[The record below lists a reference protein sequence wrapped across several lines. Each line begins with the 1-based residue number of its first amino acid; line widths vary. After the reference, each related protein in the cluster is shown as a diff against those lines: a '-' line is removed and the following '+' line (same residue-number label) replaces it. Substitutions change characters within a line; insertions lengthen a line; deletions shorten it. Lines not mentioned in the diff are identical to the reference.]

1 MSGTGWCPILSTLM
15 KKANNQGWLKWNG
28 QNLSCTPY
36 LPPVMFFLVVTLFA
50 LAQTFDHTTESYV
63 YQIGDV
69 ASRDIKAPKD
79 FFIEDKATNLAK
91 MDMAK
96 TSIKTVYDFDAN
108 LLKNINAGISSAMQF
123 GRNMFK
129 EEKIPWENKPIGSK
143 EAEETD
149 ETDETAL
156 PESSEPS
163 FSMALAVKP
172 EFEKKLGI
180 EISKGAFQILFKEK
194 FSEEVTGYLT
204 AIISTILTNGVVSN
218 KEILLAEEEK
228 GITLRTIQSHRERV
242 ITNLKVYY
250 GPDQAKTMV
259 RVVGQPILKGVNY
272 SLANLVVDICQRL
285 LRPNITL
292 NKNETKKRI
301 REAQAEIKPTLYQI
315 KAGEMLI
322 REGERVDE
330 LKLVKLNALNE
341 QIKDKDVIMTIT
353 GICMFTSLLLLVVYF
368 LFLKDHPKLS
378 RDMNKHMT
386 FLTLG
391 LLLYIGFTEL
401 AVYIAHASN
410 PEISGKIASSA
421 IYMVIPLPAAAMI
434 TCLFLG
440 FDIALYFSLV
450 LCSLCT
456 ISFGGGFQVFL
467 FFFLSSVTSAY
478 WIKERNERHHFIV
491 AGFKLAFFN
500 ACLAIA
506 LGFFMPSQA
515 LPWATI
521 VKQVTMAV
529 GGGVFAAILTVG
541 FTPLIEVLFHYTTAA
556 KLLEFS
562 NLDQPLIKK
571 LMIEAPGTYN
581 HSVIVATLAEAAASA
596 IRADSLKAKVMA
608 YYHDIGKLDKTMY
621 FIENQSDGRNRH
633 DKLSPSM
640 SALILIGHVK
650 KGVEMA
656 KKYKLG
662 NEIVEGIIQHH
673 GTSLIKY
680 FYNKSLKAGNENI
693 NEDDF
698 RYPGPKPQTREAG
711 IVMLADVVEAATR
724 ALERPTP
731 SRIKGRVKELINDI
745 FADGQLEE
753 CEMTLK
759 DLHQIAKSFNNILTS
774 IYHSRIEY
782 NDKPQDRKQDKKQ
795 DKNGKPKDTDRQ
807 PARGEAANSTPAQKD
822 RTDLKRLGL

>member
-1 MSGTGWCPILSTLM
+1 M
-15 KKANNQGWLKWNG
+15 KKANNQGWLKQAG
-28 QNLSCTPY
+28 QALSHTPY
-36 LPPVMFFLVVTLFA
+36 LPPVMFLLVVTLFV

-69 ASRDIKAPKD
+69 AGRDIKAPKD

-91 MDMAK
+91 MNSVE
-96 TSIKTVYDFDAN
+96 TSVRTVYDFDAN
-108 LLKNINAGISSAMQF
+108 LLGNITSGIASAMHF
-123 GRNMFK
+123 GWGMFHPPDNTPK
-129 EEKIPWENKPIGSK
+129 NTPPESP
-143 EAEETD
+143 EA
-149 ETDETAL
+149 AL
-156 PESSEPS
+156 PESQETASPELPELS
-163 FSMALAVKP
+163 FSMALALKP

-180 EISKGAFQILFKEK
+180 KISKGAFQILFNEK

-228 GITLRTIQSHRERV
+228 GITLRTIQPHKERV
-242 ITNLKVYY
+242 VTNLKVYY
-250 GPDQAKTMV
+250 GPDQAKSMV

-292 NKNETKKRI
+292 NKNETQKRI
-301 REAQAEIKPTLYQI
+301 REAQAKIKPTLYQI
-315 KAGEMLI
+315 KAGEMII

-330 LKLVKLNALNE
+330 LKLVKLNTLNE
-341 QIKDKDVIMTIT
+341 QVEDKDVIMTIS
-353 GICMFTSLLLLVVYF
+353 GIGMFTSLLLIVVYF
-368 LFLKDHPKLS
+368 LYLKDHPKLS
-378 RDMNKHMT
+378 RDMNKHMA

-410 PEISGKIASSA
+410 PEMTGKITSNA
-421 IYMVIPLPAAAMI
+421 IYMVVPLPAAAMI
-434 TCLFLG
+434 TCIFLG

-467 FFFLSSVTSAY
+467 FFFLSSITAAY

-491 AGFKLAFFN
+491 AGFKLAIFN

-515 LPWATI
+515 LPWGILT
-521 VKQVTMAV
+521 KQVTMAV

-541 FTPLIEVLFHYTTAA
+541 FTPLIEVLFNYTTAA

-596 IRADSLKAKVMA
+596 IHADSLKAKVMA

-650 KGVEMA
+650 KGVEIA
-656 KKYKLG
+656 KQYKLG

-782 NDKPQDRKQDKKQ
+782 TDKTQDKKQ
-795 DKNGKPKDTDRQ
+795 DKKNGKTKDTDRQ
-807 PARGEAANSTPAQKD
+807 PTKGEAANGAPAPKD

>member
-1 MSGTGWCPILSTLM
+1 M
-15 KKANNQGWLKWNG
+15 KKINNQGWVKRAG
-28 QNLSCTPY
+28 QTLSSTPY
-36 LPPVMFFLVVTLFA
+36 LPPVMLLLVVALFA
-50 LAQTFDHTTESYV
+50 LAQTFDHTTESYA
-63 YQIGDV
+63 YKIGDV
-69 ASRDIKAPKD
+69 AGRDIKAPKD

-91 MDMAK
+91 MNNVKA
-96 TSIKTVYDFDAN
+96 SIRTVYDFDDN
-108 LLKNINAGISSAMQF
+108 LLKNITDGIASAMDF
-123 GRNMFK
+123 GRQMLQSQDN
-129 EEKIPWENKPIGSK
+129 
-143 EAEETD
+143 
-149 ETDETAL
+149 AL
-156 PESSEPS
+156 DITSPESAESS
-163 FSMALAVKP
+163 DTTFSMALASKP

-180 EISKGAFQILFKEK
+180 EISNGAFQILFNEK

-204 AIISTILTNGVVSN
+204 AIIGTILTNGIVSN
-218 KEILLAEEEK
+218 KEILLGEEEK
-228 GITLRTIQSHRERV
+228 GITLKTIQSHKERV
-242 ITNLKVYY
+242 VTDIKVFY

-285 LRPNITL
+285 LQPNITL
-292 NKNETKKRI
+292 NKNETEKRI
-301 REAQAEIKPTLYQI
+301 SQAQERIKPTLYQI
-315 KAGEMLI
+315 KAGEMI
-322 REGERVDE
+322 VREGERVDE

-341 QIKDKDVIMTIT
+341 QVEDKNVIMTIT

-368 LFLKDHPKLS
+368 LYLKDHPKLG
-378 RDMNKHMT
+378 RDMNKHIT

-401 AVYIAHASN
+401 AVYIAHTSN
-410 PEISGKIASSA
+410 PEMSGKIASSA
-421 IYMVIPLPAAAMI
+421 IYMVVPLPAAAMI
-434 TCLFLG
+434 TCIFLG

-456 ISFGGGFQVFL
+456 ISFGGGFQIFL
-467 FFFLSSVTSAY
+467 FFFLSSITAAY
-478 WIKERNERHHFIV
+478 WIKERHERHHFIV
-491 AGFKLAFFN
+491 AGFKLALFN
-500 ACLAIA
+500 GCLAIA
-506 LGFFMPSQA
+506 LVFFMPSQV
-515 LPWATI
+515 LPWAI
-521 VKQVTMAV
+521 LLKQVIMAV

-541 FTPLIEVLFHYTTAA
+541 FTPLIEVLFNYTTAA

-596 IRADSLKAKVMA
+596 IHADSLKTKVMA

-650 KGVEMA
+650 KGVEIA
-656 KKYKLG
+656 KKYKMG

-711 IVMLADVVEAATR
+711 IVMLADVAEAATR

-731 SRIKGRVKELINDI
+731 SRIQGRVKELINDI

-759 DLHQIAKSFNNILTS
+759 DLHQIAKSFNTILTS

-782 NDKPQDRKQDKKQ
+782 TDKPQDKKI
-795 DKNGKPKDTDRQ
+795 GKSKDTDRQ
-807 PARGEAANSTPAQKD
+807 PPRGEAGNSPPVQKD